1 MIFFSLKK
9 NCLGVVKKG
18 ILLSGLVSEERNFFW
33 QMFYNKE
40 T

>member
-1 MIFFSLKK
+1 MIFFLKK
-9 NCLGVVKKG
+9 NSLGVVKKG
-18 ILLSGLVSEERNFFW
+18 ILLSGLVSEERKFFW